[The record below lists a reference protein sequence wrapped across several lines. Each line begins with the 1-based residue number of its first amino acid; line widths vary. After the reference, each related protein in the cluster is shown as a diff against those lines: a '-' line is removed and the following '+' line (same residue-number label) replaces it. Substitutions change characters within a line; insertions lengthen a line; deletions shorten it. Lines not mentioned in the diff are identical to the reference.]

1 MKYLALDIFFIFVL
15 CGKPER
21 HDFCIV
27 DGEIGCNR
35 PFHNLVQ
42 KPRLTDPDVSKLTL
56 STLFLVV
63 ASSLQLSDC
72 KEFKLI
78 PPEQYDKNVS
88 SLTDIT
94 KRPLGYMYAK
104 ADYPTVQSEV
114 KNPCF
119 YVRNLT
125 SRNVEVMV
133 STGDNP
139 LEALTHKSDSL
150 QHHS

>member
-1 MKYLALDIFFIFVL
+1 
-15 CGKPER
+15 
-21 HDFCIV
+21 
-27 DGEIGCNR
+27 
-35 PFHNLVQ
+35 
-42 KPRLTDPDVSKLTL
+42 
-56 STLFLVV
+56 
-63 ASSLQLSDC
+63 
-72 KEFKLI
+72 
-78 PPEQYDKNVS
+78 
-88 SLTDIT
+88 
-94 KRPLGYMYAK
+94 MYAK

-139 LEALTHKSDSL
+139 LEVLTHKSDSL

>member
-1 MKYLALDIFFIFVL
+1 MLYFSYLYFVANLNVMIFVL
-15 CGKPER
+15 LMVR
-21 HDFCIV
+21 LV
-27 DGEIGCNR
+27 VTA

-42 KPRLTDPDVSKLTL
+42 KPRLTDPNVSKLTL

-72 KEFKLI
+72 KEFKVI
-78 PPEQYDKNVS
+78 PPEQYDRNVS

-139 LEALTHKSDSL
+139 LEVLTHKSDSL

>member
-1 MKYLALDIFFIFVL
+1 MIFVL
-15 CGKPER
+15 LMVR
-21 HDFCIV
+21 LVVIA
-27 DGEIGCNR
+27 

-42 KPRLTDPDVSKLTL
+42 KPRLTDPDVSKFTL

-72 KEFKLI
+72 KEFKVI

-139 LEALTHKSDSL
+139 P
-150 QHHS
+150 